1 MVLTQLNKITNIADK
16 SSYQGTEFTSRVDKL
31 NHGSE
36 QAIELTNLDNENKML
51 KDQHNSYSKH
61 ENEMQNGK
69 REFKEIS
76 RMANDQL
83 SKAHEAIENQDL
95 KITNHMSQVEVEV
108 DLHNTIV
115 DLKPIANSKSSKEDI
130 RNDIKVWVFFI
141 RNIENNICI
150 VLIRTIITFAN
161 QNISVINSIV
171 GYRKMISFKKHEFV
185 KNWKSDKSRFDQIPT
200 IPSYFLNCF

>member
-1 MVLTQLNKITNIADK
+1 
-16 SSYQGTEFTSRVDKL
+16 
-31 NHGSE
+31 
-36 QAIELTNLDNENKML
+36 
-51 KDQHNSYSKH
+51 
-61 ENEMQNGK
+61 MQNGK
-69 REFKEIS
+69 REFKENS

-115 DLKPIANSKSSKEDI
+115 DLKPIANGKSSKEDI
-130 RNDIKVWVFFI
+130 RNDIKAWVFFI

-150 VLIRTIITFAN
+150 VLIRSVITFAN

-171 GYRKMISFKKHEFV
+171 GFKMISFKKHEFV
-185 KNWKSDKSRFDQIPT
+185 KNWKNDKSRFDQIPT
-200 IPSYFLNCF
+200 IP